1 MSLRHLSNEE
11 LDAAIAAALQRAHDA
26 PMGGYNLH
34 ADGTREILNHTTAY
48 AKEGAEWVRLC
59 DERDRR
65 RRCQP

>member
-1 MSLRHLSNEE
+1 MGFDHLSDQE
-11 LDAAIAAALQRAHDA
+11 LDAAISAALDRAHNA

-34 ADGTREILNHTTAY
+34 ADGSREILNHTTAY

-65 RRCQP
+65 AMTR